1 MQGEGT
7 NDQNEDA
14 GSTGTLNGS
23 FFVRKQRANVSLQC
37 NERDSFAVWCL
48 RLFDRAVEEHRKM
61 RIMSNGALEA
71 AREKCRG
78 MGTFIRVYLEY

>member
-48 RLFDRAVEEHRKM
+48 RLFDRTVEEQRKM
-61 RIMSNGALEA
+61 RIMSSGAIENVW
-71 AREKCRG
+71 EKCRC

>member
-1 MQGEGT
+1 MQGGST

-14 GSTGTLNGS
+14 GSTGTLNGR
-23 FFVRKQRANVSLQC
+23 FFVRRQKANVSLQC
-37 NERDSFAVWCL
+37 NGRGSFAVWCL

-61 RIMSNGALEA
+61 RIMSSGALEA

-78 MGTFIRVYLEY
+78 TGNLILEIFIA